1 MRRSKKLPKW
11 AVIVI
16 LIAAIAVYAV
26 DYFTQDRVTEPM
38 DGLYVHFIDIG
49 QGDASLIVCDGKTM
63 LIDGGEVDEADRL
76 VDYLERQGV
85 KTLDYAVCTHSH
97 ADHCGG
103 LDKAIERFGAET
115 VFTSPYTTE
124 INQYKQVVEAADEVG
139 A

>member
-85 KTLDYAVCTHSH
+85 KTLD
-97 ADHCGG
+97 
-103 LDKAIERFGAET
+103 
-115 VFTSPYTTE
+115 
-124 INQYKQVVEAADEVG
+124 
-139 A
+139 